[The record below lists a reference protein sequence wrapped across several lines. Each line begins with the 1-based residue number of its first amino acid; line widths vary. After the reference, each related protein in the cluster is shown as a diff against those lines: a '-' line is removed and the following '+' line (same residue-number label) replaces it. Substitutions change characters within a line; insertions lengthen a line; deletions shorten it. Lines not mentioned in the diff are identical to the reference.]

1 MIEIFQN
8 PIKTHFIFLIIEVNY
23 FSISQSE
30 LRLKHYL
37 KMWSH
42 KDLWSFSHF
51 NYNIIYDL
59 FKWNLNFFK
68 KSNF

>member
-1 MIEIFQN
+1 MMIEIFQN

-37 KMWSH
+37 KM
-42 KDLWSFSHF
+42 
-51 NYNIIYDL
+51 
-59 FKWNLNFFK
+59 
-68 KSNF
+68 